1 MECKFTQS
9 RTSLRTL
16 QILPDYVYH
25 KVSLNREAIQKGYG
39 KYNHRVHRMLQGIGC
54 MLRSGKKLDV
64 KELIANVFMVS
75 E

>member
-1 MECKFTQS
+1 MECKFTQY
-9 RTSLRTL
+9 RTSLGNL

-25 KVSLNREAIQKGYG
+25 KVSLSREATRNGYG
-39 KYNHRVHRMLQGIGC
+39 KYNHRIHGMLQGIGC
-54 MLRSGKKLDV
+54 MLRSGKELDV